1 MKAACCEFR
10 NRGVAGRIAFYLALI
25 ALPKTVN
32 AKPLKH
38 ATHFVVA
45 ELEPSIRVLLPADSI
60 VVTWRSDP

>member
-38 ATHFVVA
+38 ATHLVVA
-45 ELEPSIRVLLPADSI
+45 ELGAFDTGAATGRLDRRDLAK
-60 VVTWRSDP
+60 